1 MICLWCEGVKDRVY
15 LKFGFVKL
23 LLKKMKFFGG
33 LLVSYGEFVVDGF
46 MKSFMIGK
54 FWVDIK
60 DKDKKKVLEMFYEVY
75 GLKKEDL
82 EVYFRNMGV
91 LENFKS
97 LKFRRNIK
105 WGNVFDKLELIVF
118 FIKGLIGYLEYSE
131 SELLEKEVKVVLCV
145 LKFLVLK

>member
-1 MICLWCEGVKDRVY
+1 M
-15 LKFGFVKL
+15 KL

-97 LKFRRNIK
+97 FKFRRNIK

-118 FIKGLIGYLEYSE
+118 FIKGLMGYLEYSE

-145 LKFLVLK
+145 LKVLVLK

>member
-1 MICLWCEGVKDRVY
+1 
-15 LKFGFVKL
+15 
-23 LLKKMKFFGG
+23 MKFFGG

-46 MKSFMIGK
+46 IKSFMIGK

-118 FIKGLIGYLEYSE
+118 FIKGLMGYLEYSE

>member
-1 MICLWCEGVKDRVY
+1 M
-15 LKFGFVKL
+15 KL

-118 FIKGLIGYLEYSE
+118 FIKGLMGYLEYSE

>member
-1 MICLWCEGVKDRVY
+1 M
-15 LKFGFVKL
+15 KL

-46 MKSFMIGK
+46 IKSFMIGK

-97 LKFRRNIK
+97 FKFRRNIK

-118 FIKGLIGYLEYSE
+118 FIKGLMGYLEYSE

>member
-1 MICLWCEGVKDRVY
+1 M
-15 LKFGFVKL
+15 KL

-97 LKFRRNIK
+97 FKFRRNIK

-118 FIKGLIGYLEYSE
+118 FIKGLMGYLEYSE

>member
-1 MICLWCEGVKDRVY
+1 M
-15 LKFGFVKL
+15 KL

>member
-1 MICLWCEGVKDRVY
+1 M
-15 LKFGFVKL
+15 KL

-33 LLVSYGEFVVDGF
+33 LFVSYGEFVVDGF
-46 MKSFMIGK
+46 IKSFMIGK

-97 LKFRRNIK
+97 FKFRRNIK

-118 FIKGLIGYLEYSE
+118 FIKGLMGYLEYSE

-145 LKFLVLK
+145 LKVLVLK

>member
-1 MICLWCEGVKDRVY
+1 M
-15 LKFGFVKL
+15 KL

-118 FIKGLIGYLEYSE
+118 FIKGLMGYLEYSE

-145 LKFLVLK
+145 LKVLVLK

>member
-1 MICLWCEGVKDRVY
+1 
-15 LKFGFVKL
+15 
-23 LLKKMKFFGG
+23 
-33 LLVSYGEFVVDGF
+33 
-46 MKSFMIGK
+46 
-54 FWVDIK
+54 
-60 DKDKKKVLEMFYEVY
+60 MFYEVY

-97 LKFRRNIK
+97 FKFRRNIK

-118 FIKGLIGYLEYSE
+118 FIKGLMGYLEYSE

-145 LKFLVLK
+145 LKFLVLKQEMMIIENIIDLLGILGKFLRGGIQIIN